1 MPNGTAT
8 KEQVE
13 SSSAGIE
20 GFAKYIDLELENSEY
35 AQAADSMINSDKPHI
50 DLLTRVGTQSI
61 SVIGPKAEEWEEI
74 EITVDSGACD
84 TVLPS
89 RMLSSIKLEQNDASR
104 RGEEYEVANGC
115 TIPVEGQ
122 KRCIMMTIGSMVP
135 KGIVFQVSNVHKPLL
150 SVGSMADAG
159 FDCILSKDG
168 GVMRDRDSGEEIPLV
183 RRGNLYVLRA
193 WVKSAESAFGRQS

>member
-1 MPNGTAT
+1 M
-8 KEQVE
+8 V
-13 SSSAGIE
+13 
-20 GFAKYIDLELENSEY
+20 
-35 AQAADSMINSDKPHI
+35 
-50 DLLTRVGTQSI
+50 
-61 SVIGPKAEEWEEI
+61 GPKDEQWEEI

-104 RGEEYEVANGC
+104 RGEEYKVANGC
-115 TIPVEGQ
+115 TIPVEGE
-122 KRCIMMTIGSMVP
+122 KRSIMMTIGSMIP

-159 FDCILSKDG
+159 FDCILSKDEG
-168 GVMRDRDSGEEIPLV
+168 IMRDRDSGEETPLV
-183 RRGNLYVLRA
+183 RRGNLYILRA

>member
-1 MPNGTAT
+1 M
-8 KEQVE
+8 V
-13 SSSAGIE
+13 
-20 GFAKYIDLELENSEY
+20 
-35 AQAADSMINSDKPHI
+35 
-50 DLLTRVGTQSI
+50 
-61 SVIGPKAEEWEEI
+61 GPKDEQWEEI

-115 TIPVEGQ
+115 TIPVEGE

-135 KGIVFQVSNVHKPLL
+135 KAIVFQVSNVHKPLL
-150 SVGSMADAG
+150 SVGSMAGAG
-159 FDCILSKDG
+159 LDCILSKEG
-168 GVMRDRDSGEEIPLV
+168 GVMRDRDSGEDIPLI
-183 RRGNLYVLRA
+183 RKENLYVLRA